1 MAKATLLFIGT
12 DDGLVLLS
20 DPAGQGRWLRSAHQL
35 QGSVVQSVWVD
46 PSNPLI
52 TLAIADRRVLR
63 SSDGGQTWQTV
74 RLESDLTAT
83 AALYGD
89 PRRPAL
95 VYLLANDLLF
105 ESRDAGGTWR
115 TIALPGQCNG
125 CAIDGAGRLVVASG
139 NQALIGGERNA
150 QWAPLGSPLPD
161 VIRMLATPPGGAGAL
176 CALAGG
182 VVYVF
187 AQDAWHRV
195 DHLPGEVATCAVLA
209 GAAPTLLAALTDG
222 GIVRGTL
229 HAWEPAVV
237 ALPWESATTVLSPA
251 AYHMDTAFASSAHG
265 DIAITLDRGR
275 SWTVVRRGL
284 AAVRSIAAARLA

>member
-35 QGSVVQSVWVD
+35 QGNVVQSVWVD

-52 TLAIADRRVLR
+52 TLAIADSCVLR
-63 SSDGGQTWQTV
+63 SSDGGQTWQMV

-139 NQALIGGERNA
+139 NQALIGGEQSA
-150 QWAPLGSPLPD
+150 QWTPLGSPLPD

-187 AQDAWHRV
+187 AQDAWRRI
-195 DHLPGEVATCAVLA
+195 DAIPGEAATCAVLA
-209 GAAPTLLAALTDG
+209 GVTPTLLAALTDG

-229 HAWEPAVV
+229 HAWEPTVV

-251 AYHMDTAFASSAHG
+251 GYHMDTAFASSAYG
-265 DIAITLDRGR
+265 DVAISLDRGR